1 MLLHAVLVLNL
12 HAVLSL
18 VLLLHLGEAEDDLVR
33 PSGPALAPR
42 LCGEVLGALRQVV
55 EVSMGL
61 HHISAY
67 LEPCDLGDGIA
78 QDVEDKE
85 GIVSLCGGD
94 FVCWLHIFWFLPF
107 SGERC
112 GGFVPVLRH
121 ATGNVQTS
129 TE

>member
-1 MLLHAVLVLNL
+1 MILSGPAVQ
-12 HAVLSL
+12 
-18 VLLLHLGEAEDDLVR
+18 LLHLGSVARSLEHCDR
-33 PSGPALAPR
+33 G
-42 LCGEVLGALRQVV
+42 G
-55 EVSMGL
+55 EVSMEL
-61 HHISAY
+61 HYISAY

-121 ATGNVQTS
+121 RTGNIQAS